1 MTAAATDLKQAP
13 SAQPFEAGPR
23 SDVID
28 DALAILRGTHD
39 GDELDRLHLQMV
51 ELAVNA
57 GSLAVFNER
66 GVEVWR
72 KLVAD
77 VRSGAYQARWFHDQE
92 NLRIDHQGYV
102 RWRDKVVEHFS
113 FKDLAAEQAAARKLA
128 LQCRILEAR
137 GLAPTTGSLSAL
149 WSQMDRAIGMPTPRF
164 VVAWWMDDTMAV
176 SKVEQLHSDS
186 GVESV
191 DMEAGAAVSSLGR
204 QWCTS
209 APRSMLVATREYAE
223 AARQN
228 IRQDIA
234 WREQAFHRLPAR
246 SALAQMAAL
255 ADLPADLPTAAEVL
269 AFYAQQ
275 AGIVTPEEDQ
285 PARERQRA

>member
-102 RWRDKVVEHFS
+102 RWRDKVEKRSIHVPLIPGLLPILNFPKMRTMAARCNATVPDFLHTMFEGVDPDSMDHKLLAMNVLSHQITRLVEHGVPHFH
-113 FKDLAAEQAAARKLA
+113 FYTMNET
-128 LQCRILEAR
+128 ILTR
-137 GLAPTTGSLSAL
+137 HLCK
-149 WSQMDRAIGMPTPRF
+149 WMRAGF
-164 VVAWWMDDTMAV
+164 
-176 SKVEQLHSDS
+176 
-186 GVESV
+186 
-191 DMEAGAAVSSLGR
+191 
-204 QWCTS
+204 
-209 APRSMLVATREYAE
+209 
-223 AARQN
+223 
-228 IRQDIA
+228 
-234 WREQAFHRLPAR
+234 
-246 SALAQMAAL
+246 
-255 ADLPADLPTAAEVL
+255 
-269 AFYAQQ
+269 
-275 AGIVTPEEDQ
+275 
-285 PARERQRA
+285 